1 MRFEGKLTKK
11 FFTYTAL
18 LLLLGLGG
26 CAGAPA
32 SETVSPEND
41 TALETY
47 NRAMFSFNNKLDKFV
62 IRPVAKGYRAV
73 TNEYFRQRVTNFLV
87 ILMNR
92 YLRQTIFFRGNLL
105 IPAIILVVLLLTRH
119 SVLSAYTT

>member
-1 MRFEGKLTKK
+1 MTKK

-105 IPAIILVVLLLTRH
+105 IPAIILAVLLLTRH